1 MDPTNPLGNT
11 PPPIEGIAPWWP
23 LIGMLFSLLLAAGSA
38 VWAAWVQFQ
47 QWRNNREEKKLERDR
62 EHVIQREQ
70 RKQAIEL
77 EQLKN
82 EFEQRQKL
90 IDTLQDQLK
99 EHLVEGRAMRK
110 ELADAREELVKR
122 DAASRAEL
130 QSRDNT
136 ISELTA
142 TIVTLNQRIS
152 HLEREVKQMEQ
163 RHDVK

>member
-136 ISELTA
+136 ISELKA

>member
-1 MDPTNPLGNT
+1 
-11 PPPIEGIAPWWP
+11 
-23 LIGMLFSLLLAAGSA
+23 LLLAAGSA

-136 ISELTA
+136 ISELKA

>member
-23 LIGMLFSLLLAAGSA
+23 LIGMLFSLLLAVGSSI
-38 VWAAWVQFQ
+38 WAAVLQYQDWK
-47 QWRNNREEKKLERDR
+47 RKRDEKLIDAEKDTA
-62 EHVIQREQ
+62 IQSEQ
-70 RKQAIEL
+70 TRQAIEL
-77 EQLKN
+77 QKIKS

-90 IDTLQDQLK
+90 VDTLQDQLK
-99 EHLVEGRAMRK
+99 EHLIEGRAMRK

-122 DAASRAEL
+122 DAAARAEL

-136 ISELTA
+136 ISELKA

>member
-99 EHLVEGRAMRK
+99 EHLIEGRAMRK

-122 DAASRAEL
+122 DAAARAEL

-136 ISELTA
+136 ISELKA